1 MVRVIVTGIIFF
13 QEKESEDGFSILS
26 VQYPQGGSARDS
38 LSRFFHSR
46 LQKGRE
52 SGLL

>member
-13 QEKESEDGFSILS
+13 QEKESEDGFTVLC
-26 VQYPQGGSARDS
+26 VQYPQGGSARYS
-38 LSRFFHSR
+38 LNHFFHSR